1 MIKFLKKLFS
11 SQTEYIVATINARI
25 QPIHRGEIYEDP
37 LDDILKRESVGEIV
51 GGGTLQ
57 SETGE
62 IEYCEI
68 EIEVSNSDQLT
79 IDLVRKS
86 LEQLGVPKGSKLLIE
101 STDTVIEF
109 GELEGLGIYLNG
121 TDLDD
126 EVYANCDS
134 NHVYTELDRLTE
146 GTGRVFS
153 FWQGE
158 TETAF
163 YLYGSSFDAMKSMIS
178 ELVENYPLCQK
189 CRIEQVA

>member
-1 MIKFLKKLFS
+1 MIKFFRKLFS

-37 LDDILKRESVGEIV
+37 LDDILKRDSVGEIA

-68 EIEVSNSDQLT
+68 EIEVSNSDQTT